1 MPRTRE
7 SDATEVLRL
16 KVALAEQRE
25 EILALKEANR
35 VMMEGLRDQ
44 SHLFSKIKPQRLPIF
59 PEKKLYIA
67 GLQHFKCAAPHG
79 KEKCPRWL
87 LNKGS
92 HLEGCFD
99 EAGFEIDHA
108 TPYSVSYRN
117 TELQALCFACHGLKS
132 RLERIRAAEAKGVID
147 PLEEEE

>member
-16 KVALAEQRE
+16 KVAEHRE

-44 SHLFSKIKPQRLPIF
+44 SHLLSKIRPQRLPIF

-67 GLQHFKCAAPHG
+67 GLQHFKCAAPPARQ
-79 KEKCPRWL
+79 KKSARD
-87 LNKGS
+87 
-92 HLEGCFD
+92 GC
-99 EAGFEIDHA
+99 
-108 TPYSVSYRN
+108 
-117 TELQALCFACHGLKS
+117 
-132 RLERIRAAEAKGVID
+132 
-147 PLEEEE
+147 